1 MNIFYVKPKKA
12 PSKGILNTTE
22 KCPHCLIG
30 FVDFMDIGLTLGLQ
44 KGVLLGCYACGG
56 VFVSLDAC
64 DSERGG
70 KSEMLVLQEME
81 AAPIPNI
88 FKKEETITTGR
99 ALSTEEIDVMFPP
112 LEVFVTKCGVEKS
125 TDKKRKQH
133 EKMCK
138 KCKAM
143 TVEGE

>member
-64 DSERGG
+64 ASEKAGKREMVGLQKMKAASELIPGIISKELEQVAVEAFNDKPEPGTEVYAKCGKLIPEG
-70 KSEMLVLQEME
+70 KSLQ
-81 AAPIPNI
+81 A
-88 FKKEETITTGR
+88 
-99 ALSTEEIDVMFPP
+99 
-112 LEVFVTKCGVEKS
+112 
-125 TDKKRKQH
+125 H
-133 EKMCK
+133 ERSCK
-138 KCKAM
+138 KCKEIAVRGM
-143 TVEGE
+143 LRH